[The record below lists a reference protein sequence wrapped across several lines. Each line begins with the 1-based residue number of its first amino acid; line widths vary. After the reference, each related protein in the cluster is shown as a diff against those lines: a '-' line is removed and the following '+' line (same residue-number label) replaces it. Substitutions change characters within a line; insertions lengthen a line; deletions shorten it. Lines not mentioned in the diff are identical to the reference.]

1 MEDHNRLLPIGTL
14 LNDGKYR
21 VEEHLASGGFGN
33 TYKVVDVAFEEHLAM
48 KEFFLKGVTER
59 DSNNTTISVSN
70 ADNTPEFISQKEKFR
85 KEAQRLRKLKNDHVV
100 RVYDLFEENGT
111 AYYTMDFLE
120 GESLAARMK
129 KAGHPFDESQVIDY
143 TLQVLDALDTVHA
156 ENIWHLDL
164 KPGNIMTDG
173 QGRAVLIDFG
183 ASKQYYDADGRSL
196 STSTG
201 LCYTPGYAPTEQIE
215 SNAARMGPWTD
226 LYALGATI
234 YNLLTKK
241 TPPSVSDIQDGE
253 GFEFPDTVSP
263 EMQGMVRWMMNPDR
277 KKRPQ
282 SVADVW
288 RYMENRLGVVP
299 AATNPATVAATQR
312 PSTAPPTKIARPA
325 PLQSPSKPKWPW
337 IVGGL
342 AGVALLLV
350 IGIGIAAFFII
361 KNANTT
367 SGSDYSSYDEFETI
381 DSIALVDQ
389 AKEPVFEDESAE
401 EEALQAEAQERE
413 RQQAEEAQR
422 KQEEAM
428 RKAEAQ
434 QKERDAQ
441 QRAEEEAAARE
452 RERQERLAAEELARK
467 AASEDNT
474 VFDVVEVMP
483 RFPGGDAAL
492 MSWLG
497 QNVHYPVVAEEN
509 GIQGRVI
516 CTFVVE
522 RDGSISEVKV
532 VKNVDPSL
540 DKEAVRVIRSMPK
553 WVPGKQNGKAVRV
566 KYTLPV
572 TFRLQ

>member
-1 MEDHNRLLPIGTL
+1 MEDHNRLLPIGAL
-14 LNDGKYR
+14 LHNGKYR

-59 DSNNTTISVSN
+59 DSNNTSISVSN

-129 KAGHPFDESQVIDY
+129 KAGHPYDESEVIDY

-234 YNLLTKK
+234 YNMLTKK

-263 EMQGMVRWMMNPDR
+263 EMQGMVRWMMSPDR

-282 SVADVW
+282 SVADVR
-288 RYMENRLGVVP
+288 RYMENRLGVTP
-299 AATNPATVAATQR
+299 AATEPATVAATQR
-312 PSTAPPTKIARPA
+312 PSTVPPTRIARPT
-325 PLQSPSKPKWPW
+325 PVQSPSKPKWPW

-342 AGVALLLV
+342 AGAALLLV
-350 IGIGIAAFFII
+350 IGIGTAAFFIF

-367 SGSDYSSYDEFETI
+367 SGSDYTSYDDLELI
-381 DSIALVDQ
+381 DTVALEDLADEPLLEEEPSVD
-389 AKEPVFEDESAE
+389 
-401 EEALQAEAQERE
+401 EEALLAEAQERE

-422 KQEEAM
+422 KQEEAK
-428 RKAEAQ
+428 RKAEAL
-434 QKERDAQ
+434 QKEREAK

-452 RERQERLAAEELARK
+452 RERQERLAAEEQ
-467 AASEDNT
+467 ASEINK
-474 VFDVVEVMP
+474 VFDVVEQMP
-483 RFPGGDAAL
+483 RYPGGDAAL
-492 MSWLG
+492 MSFLG
-497 QNVHYPVVAEEN
+497 SNIHYPPVAEEN
-509 GIQGRVI
+509 GIQGRVV

-522 RDGSISEVKV
+522 RDGSISDVKV
-532 VKNVDPSL
+532 AKSVDPSL
-540 DKEAVRVIRSMPK
+540 DKEALRVVRSMPR
-553 WVPGKQNGKAVRV
+553 WNPGKQNGKAVRV
-566 KYTLPV
+566 KYTVPI